1 MCLLFPALLIL
12 VNFIGPDSY
21 RGTLV
26 PHVLFELL
34 FKRRKQQLKFSN
46 YTILTNLIFYIND
59 AELYLAL

>member
-34 FKRRKQQLKFSN
+34 FKRRKQQVIILQLYNAYKFN
-46 YTILTNLIFYIND
+46 F
-59 AELYLAL
+59 LYQC